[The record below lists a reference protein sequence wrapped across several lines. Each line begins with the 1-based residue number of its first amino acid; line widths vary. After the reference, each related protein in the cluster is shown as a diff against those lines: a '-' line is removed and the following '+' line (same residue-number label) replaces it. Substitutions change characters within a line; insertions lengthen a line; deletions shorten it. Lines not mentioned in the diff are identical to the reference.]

1 MTKSL
6 DHNTHAPPEEALP
19 RQRALECGSGAAC
32 TAATGQRLAAPSS
45 ADKRCGAAVGGR
57 NLPQEVVW
65 HQTPDAVHIR
75 VVFATLRDIQAGALR
90 LKQDE
95 ASLQFSFTEIG
106 EQSSGEVIIF
116 GSIVAV
122 FPNRAVGDTE
132 PDPTWIQLLKSQF
145 LSSNG
150 PI

>member
-6 DHNTHAPPEEALP
+6 DPNTHAPPEEALP

-45 ADKRCGAAVGGR
+45 ADKRSGAAIGGRR

-95 ASLQFSFTEIG
+95 ALLQFSFTEIG
-106 EQSSGEVIIF
+106 KQRRIRSFELLGIWNRIRH
-116 GSIVAV
+116 GS
-122 FPNRAVGDTE
+122 RDRY
-132 PDPTWIQLLKSQF
+132 
-145 LSSNG
+145 
-150 PI
+150 

>member
-1 MTKSL
+1 MKHIKIQKMSKSL
-6 DHNTHAPPEEALP
+6 DRNTHAPPEEALP
-19 RQRALECGSGAAC
+19 RQRALESGSGAAC

-90 LKQDE
+90 LEQDE

-106 EQSSGEVIIF
+106 EQGSGGHMCF
-116 GSIVAV
+116 
-122 FPNRAVGDTE
+122 NRRSRVSYQ
-132 PDPTWIQLLKSQF
+132 DPFI
-145 LSSNG
+145 
-150 PI
+150 